1 MQNEKTLAKV
11 KLLIAD
17 DENIEKMY
25 LHRFLLEQFSDQC
38 QIFQAENGRE
48 ALQIFM
54 DEQIQI
60 SILDI
65 EMPGMNGI
73 EAAAEMKRQDPNCC
87 IIFLT
92 AYDEFSYARKAV
104 SIHALDYLLKPYQE
118 EELLAVVEEAIRI
131 TQTKDQKYGRTASQS
146 ELSQETLD
154 ALSEE
159 ESSGKY
165 GDIKEVILQ
174 YLMKNYQADIS
185 MQEVARSF
193 HYSEAHFCKLFK
205 QVFQTNFTVYLTQ
218 LRIEK
223 AKQLL
228 DEKQYNVKEVGEAVG
243 YGDANYFTKV
253 FRRITGK
260 SPSEY
265 RLCIMYKDS

>member
-1 MQNEKTLAKV
+1 MQNEKTLEKV

-17 DENIEKMY
+17 DEMIEKMY
-25 LHRFLLEQFSDQC
+25 LHRFLLDNFSDQC
-38 QIFQAENGRE
+38 QIFEAENGRE
-48 ALQIFM
+48 ALQIFVE
-54 DEQIQI
+54 EQIQV

-73 EAAAEMKRQDPNCC
+73 EAAVEMKRQDPNCC
-87 IIFLT
+87 IIFLS

-118 EELLAVVEEAIRI
+118 EELLAVVEDALRI
-131 TQTKDQKYGRTASQS
+131 AQTKDKKDVWPVVQS
-146 ELSQETLD
+146 ELPQETLD
-154 ALSEE
+154 VLSEE
-159 ESSGKY
+159 GSGKY

-174 YLMKNYQADIS
+174 YLIKNYQTDLS
-185 MQEVARSF
+185 MQEVAQAF

-205 QVFQTNFTVYLTQ
+205 QVFQTNFTAYLTQ

-228 DEKQYNVKEVGEAVG
+228 EAKRYNVKEVGEAVG
-243 YGDANYFTKV
+243 YSDANYFAKV

-265 RLCIMYKDS
+265 RLCIMYKNS